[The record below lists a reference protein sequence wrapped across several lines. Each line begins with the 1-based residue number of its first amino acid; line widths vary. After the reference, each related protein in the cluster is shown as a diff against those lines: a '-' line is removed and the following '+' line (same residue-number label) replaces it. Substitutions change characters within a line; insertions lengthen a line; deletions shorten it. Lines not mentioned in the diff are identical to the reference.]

1 MQISTRGVVRG
12 CCAGGQLQH
21 QRDFLRTATLQ
32 LSATHCN
39 TRMDFLLLNLTK
51 MYVDMYFII
60 HIYLR
65 SHCNTPQHKATYC
78 NTLQHTATHC
88 NTLQHTAT
96 HRNLLQNTCIP
107 CTYTYTLPFMI
118 HINIYWHEWHRVYIF
133 ARSMYIRI
141 DTATNRNT
149 LQRMQY
155 IYSLSRHSIYCRSN
169 IAIYVL
175 IS

>member
-1 MQISTRGVVRG
+1 MQISKRGVVRG
-12 CCAGGQLQH
+12 CCAGGHLQH

-39 TRMDFLLLNLTK
+39 TRMDFFLLNLTK

-60 HIYLR
+60 HLYLR

-96 HRNLLQNTCIP
+96 HRNTPQLIAKHMH
-107 CTYTYTLPFMI
+107 TLHI
-118 HINIYWHEWHRVYIF
+118 HIHTSFYDTHKYIL
-133 ARSMYIRI
+133 
-141 DTATNRNT
+141 T
-149 LQRMQY
+149 RMT
-155 IYSLSRHSIYCRSN
+155 
-169 IAIYVL
+169 
-175 IS
+175 